1 MMEKIMKGLGLVSS
15 VGLLGLAGFLAYE
28 PWRTHG
34 GRFATE
40 FLALA
45 GVTGL
50 VGLVILVLS
59 LR

>member
-1 MMEKIMKGLGLVSS
+1 MMTFLKGLGLVVSL
-15 VGLLGLAGFLAYE
+15 GLLGLAACLAYE

-45 GVTGL
+45 AVAGL
-50 VGLVILVLS
+50 VGVVILVLS

>member
-1 MMEKIMKGLGLVSS
+1 MMNFLKGLGLLASL
-15 VGLLGLAGFLAYE
+15 GLLGLAVVLACE
-28 PWRTHG
+28 PWRAHG

-45 GVTGL
+45 AVAGLAGV
-50 VGLVILVLS
+50 VILVLS